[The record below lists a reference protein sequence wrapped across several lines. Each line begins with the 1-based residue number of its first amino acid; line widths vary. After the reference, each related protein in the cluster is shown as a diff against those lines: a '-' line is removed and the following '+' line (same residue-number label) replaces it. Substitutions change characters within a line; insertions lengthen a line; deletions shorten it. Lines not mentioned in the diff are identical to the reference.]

1 VSARNAGEVF
11 QRRFTLQAGD
21 SVQIEVVRQ

>member
-11 QRRFTLQAGD
+11 QRTFTLQAGD
-21 SVQIEVVRQ
+21 SVQVEVVRR

>member
-11 QRRFTLQAGD
+11 QRRFTVQAGD
-21 SVQIEVVRQ
+21 AVQVEVMRR